1 MSTKITEKE
10 LKKLIKEELDQ
21 IDEIFNIPFLKGS
34 SGSQRTK
41 PTRRGLSKTMTYDDF
56 LDGLD
61 KKGQAAFDSAASYSD
76 MKDARQD
83 KAFDKMDANT
93 RDMVLDSHDMT
104 TDRLAA
110 LEQGMENIQKTMNA
124 MYQKIMSDLADTYP
138 DPEDGPST
146 PESAEAIA
154 AAVGGKQV
162 PGKRKAFGQ
171 QFENRKRRGK
181 QSR

>member
-1 MSTKITEKE
+1 MSKKITEKE
-10 LKKLIKEELDQ
+10 LKMLIKEELDQ
-21 IDEIFNIPFLKGS
+21 IDEIFNIPFLKGGG
-34 SGSQRTK
+34 GSQRSRSG
-41 PTRRGLSKTMTYDDF
+41 RRGLSKTMAYDDF

-61 KKGQAAFDSAASYSD
+61 KKGQATFDSAASYSD
-76 MKDARQD
+76 MKDQVQD
-83 KAFDKMDANT
+83 KKTDKMDANT

-110 LEQGMENIQKTMNA
+110 LEQGMENLQKTMNT

-138 DPEDGPST
+138 DPQDGPST
-146 PESAEAIA
+146 EESAAAIA
-154 AAVGGKQV
+154 ASVGGKQL
-162 PGKRKAFGQ
+162 PGKRRAFGQ